1 MGVFI
6 IHKPSPTGHHDSFTL
21 LFLNNPVHIEQEN
34 FRSLA
39 NQPKIPS
46 TFILRKLKYI
56 NILSYQNILIP
67 SFPQLPI

>member
-1 MGVFI
+1 M
-6 IHKPSPTGHHDSFTL
+6 
-21 LFLNNPVHIEQEN
+21 HIEQEN
-34 FRSLA
+34 FWSLA

-56 NILSYQNILIP
+56 NILSYQNILNP